1 MSPIVDRTIEKMR
14 FATLVTRFDARLG
27 ARRWYADSALVKMF
41 KEAPRAELEQAILRV
56 AIPAAVM
63 IYLGIDTVL
72 GDPLTRS
79 ERHALWF
86 AVGFFVFA
94 IALMAFLVLA
104 KGAPATRRLFGIF
117 VDNAAN
123 TVYLLIA
130 GEAGAFVIGIYL
142 FVTFGNGFRYGQL
155 YLRVSQALSIAGFSI
170 VLYVSPFWSAHVPVG
185 MGILVAFLVLPFYVG
200 VLADRI
206 TEAKKRADEANQ
218 AKGRFLANVSHEMRT
233 PLNGVIAMADLLRET
248 DLNDSQQE
256 IVETLA
262 NASQLALAQIED
274 VLDAAKIDAGRVQIE
289 TRPFDLGRLL
299 NNSVKVIAPQGRY
312 KGLSV
317 ITNIDSSIAR
327 WFAGDPHHLRQV
339 MLNLLANAVK
349 FTEHGGITL
358 TGRTLSTAPSGA
370 VVLIEVQDTGIGIP
384 EAKLATIFEP
394 FTQADDSVTRVY
406 GGTGLGTTIARQLVT
421 LMGGRLGVKSEI
433 GVGSTFWV
441 ELPLSYAEPRG
452 IDLVEDYAVSRKV
465 PTSVHTTTNGG
476 VSKPSR
482 IRGARVLVAEDNATN
497 QRVTRLIL
505 ESGGHYATIVNNGDE
520 ALDALE
526 RGGFDVA
533 LFDLSMPVVS
543 GLEALKMYRFT
554 AIEPIPILMLSANVT
569 PEIMEQCHAAGAAE
583 FVQKPVRASFLLDA
597 IDRNLADRASE
608 FSSFE
613 SAKSN
618 ERPKLE
624 SIEAAL
630 LDASVIA
637 ELANLSRD
645 PTFEE
650 RLLRGVRS
658 DCAQLVEKVVTG
670 LSQRNFQDVSN
681 AAHALKGA
689 AGSVG
694 ARLWVQFATRLE
706 RLSPDELRLKGAALT
721 QELLRITQR
730 TNVALD
736 AHIESRVR
744 LKQSSAQ

>member
-1 MSPIVDRTIEKMR
+1 MR
-14 FATLVTRFDARLG
+14 SATHIHNLDVRPFV
-27 ARRWYADSALVKMF
+27 RRWYANSVLVKMLR
-41 KEAPRAELEQAILRV
+41 EAPRSELEQSLLRV
-56 AIPAAVM
+56 AIPAFVM
-63 IYLGIDTVL
+63 IYIGVDTL
-72 GDPLTRS
+72 IGDPLTLNAQR
-79 ERHALWF
+79 ALWF
-86 AVGFFVFA
+86 AVGFFAFA
-94 IALMAFLVLA
+94 IVLA
-104 KGAPATRRLFGIF
+104 GFVLAAKGDSTTRRLFGIF

-123 TVYLLIA
+123 TIYLLIA
-130 GEAGAFVIGIYL
+130 GEAGAFVFGIYL

-155 YLRVSQALSIAGFSI
+155 YLRVSQALSIVGFSI
-170 VLYVSPFWSAHVPVG
+170 VLYASPYWSAHIPVG
-185 MGILVAFLVLPFYVG
+185 IGILIALFVLPFYVG
-200 VLADRI
+200 VLAERI
-206 TEAKKRADEANQ
+206 TEARKRADEANQ

-248 DLNDSQQE
+248 DLNEAQQE

-274 VLDAAKIDAGRVQIE
+274 ILDAAKIEAGRVTIE

-299 NNSVKVIAPQGRY
+299 NNTVKVIAPQGRY
-312 KGLSV
+312 KGLTLTTNVDASV
-317 ITNIDSSIAR
+317 AR

-339 MLNLLANAVK
+339 LLNLLANAVK
-349 FTEHGGITL
+349 FTERGGITL
-358 TGRTLSTAPSGA
+358 TGRTLSVTSEGA
-370 VVLIEVQDTGIGIP
+370 LVLIEVQDTGIGIP
-384 EAKLATIFEP
+384 EGKLATIFEP
-394 FTQADDSVTRVY
+394 FAQADDSVTRVY
-406 GGTGLGTTIARQLVT
+406 GGTGLGTTIARQLIT
-421 LMGGRLGVKSEI
+421 LMGGRLGVKSEV

-441 ELPLSYAEPRG
+441 ELPLSHAEPRG
-452 IDLVEDYAVSRKV
+452 IDLVEDYAASRKV
-465 PTSVHTTTNGG
+465 PTSIHATTTGG

-526 RGGFDVA
+526 RGGFDIA

-554 AIEPIPILMLSANVT
+554 ATNAIPILMLSANVT

-597 IDRNLADRASE
+597 IDRNLADRAGE

-613 SAKSN
+613 FAKSDA
-618 ERPKLE
+618 RPVLAAL
-624 SIEAAL
+624 EAAP
-630 LDASVIA
+630 LDASVIK

-658 DCAQLVEKVVTG
+658 DCAQLVEKILTG
-670 LSQRNFQDVSN
+670 LSQRKYDDVSN

-694 ARLWVQFATRLE
+694 AGLWVQFAIRLE
-706 RLSPDELRLKGAALT
+706 KLSPEALFLKAAAMT
-721 QELLRITQR
+721 RELLRITQR
-730 TNVALD
+730 TNAALD